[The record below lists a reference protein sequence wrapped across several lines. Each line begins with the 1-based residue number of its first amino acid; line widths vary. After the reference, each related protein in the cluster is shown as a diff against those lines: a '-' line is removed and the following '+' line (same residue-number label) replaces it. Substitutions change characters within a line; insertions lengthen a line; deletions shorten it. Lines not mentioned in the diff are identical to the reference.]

1 MAKEL
6 SQQIKDLVKKITK
19 ELEQTV
25 KSKAFYDEVG
35 EEVSTQIRKRTRL
48 GYGIS
53 GTESQVKLKP
63 TAPSTKKG
71 KEFKKKKGKL
81 SGLTTPKKSNLTD
94 TGQLLDSINH
104 KASIQKVVIGFK
116 DQRKDSEI
124 GNKELAKHVQV
135 DRPFFGLT
143 TPEKNRLKRLIEKK
157 IQEMVKRLK

>member
-25 KSKAFYDEVG
+25 KSKAFYDEIG

-48 GYGIS
+48 GYGI
-53 GTESQVKLKP
+53 GGAESQVKLKP
-63 TAPSTKKG
+63 TAPSTKKS
-71 KEFKKKKGKL
+71 KEYKKKKGKL
-81 SGLTTPKKSNLTD
+81 SDQTTPKKSNLTD
-94 TGQLLDSINH
+94 TGQLLDSIQH
-104 KASIQKVVIGFK
+104 KASLQKVVIDFK
-116 DQRKDSEI
+116 NLRKDSEI
-124 GNKELAKHVQV
+124 GNKELASHVQV

-143 TPEKNRLKRLIEKK
+143 NPEKNRLRRLIEKK